1 MDFGFHREVSSNGLN
16 LVERCRPSRPAGRRI
31 SSAARGDP
39 GGRLKVD
46 SSDKKPSIDFSPRQV
61 INVAYVPHRSP
72 FRYPGGKTWL
82 VPHVRRWLRSLPE
95 LPYEFAEPF
104 AGGAIVGLSM
114 LFEGLVKHLTLVELD
129 QDVAAVWQTILS
141 GNAEE
146 LTRRIISFKPTRKT
160 VLEVL
165 QTHPT
170 GILERAFASILRN
183 RVQRGG
189 IMAPGASLMKAGE
202 NGRGLR
208 SRWYP
213 ETLKKRIL
221 AIAEKHDRMSFIH
234 GDGIQYIR
242 ERADRTDTVFF
253 IDPPYT
259 VAGRRLYV
267 HSEIDHEDLFRVVSK
282 VRGDFLMTY
291 DNARPIRELT
301 RKFGFDLQE
310 VVMKNTH
317 HEVMSELLIGT
328 NLDWS
333 RC

>member
-1 MDFGFHREVSSNGLN
+1 M
-16 LVERCRPSRPAGRRI
+16 
-31 SSAARGDP
+31 
-39 GGRLKVD
+39 
-46 SSDKKPSIDFSPRQV
+46 
-61 INVAYVPHRSP
+61 
-72 FRYPGGKTWL
+72 
-82 VPHVRRWLRSLPE
+82 VPHVRRWLKSLPE
-95 LPYEFAEPF
+95 PLYEFAEPF
-104 AGGAIVGLSM
+104 AGGAIVGLSV
-114 LFEGLVKHLTLVELD
+114 LFEGLAERLTLVELD
-129 QDVAAVWQTILS
+129 QDVASVWQTILS

-146 LTRRIISFKPTRKT
+146 LCRRIISFKLTRKA

-165 QTHPT
+165 QNHPANV
-170 GILERAFASILRN
+170 LERAFASILRN

-208 SRWYP
+208 SRWYA

-221 AIAEKHDRMSFIH
+221 AIAEKRDRVSFIH
-234 GDGIQYIR
+234 GNGIQYIR
-242 ERADRTDTVFF
+242 ESVERTDIVFF

-267 HSEIDHEDLFRVVSK
+267 HSEIDHEELFQILSK

-291 DNARPIRELT
+291 DNARPVRELA
-301 RKFGFDLQE
+301 RKYGFDMQE

-328 NLDWS
+328 NLNWS
-333 RC
+333 RG

>member
-1 MDFGFHREVSSNGLN
+1 MTFDFPREGSSNRLN
-16 LVERCRPSRPAGRRI
+16 LVERCRPSRPARRRI
-31 SSAARGDP
+31 SSAARGNP
-39 GGRLKVD
+39 GGSLKID
-46 SSDKKPSIDFSPRQV
+46 SSDEKPSMDFSPRQV

-82 VPHVRRWLRSLPE
+82 VPHVRRWLKSLPE

-104 AGGAIVGLSM
+104 AGGAIVGLSV
-114 LFEGLVKHLTLVELD
+114 LFEGLAERLTLVELD
-129 QDVAAVWQTILS
+129 RNVAAVWQTILG

-146 LTRRIISFKPTRKT
+146 LTRRIISFKLTRKAA
-160 VLEVL
+160 LEVL
-165 QTHPT
+165 QSHPADV
-170 GILERAFASILRN
+170 LERAFVSIVRN

-221 AIAEKHDRMSFIH
+221 AIAEKRDRMSFIH

-242 ERADRTDTVFF
+242 ERAERTDLVFF
-253 IDPPYT
+253 VDPPYT

-267 HSEIDHEDLFRVVSK
+267 HSELDHEELFQVVSK
-282 VRGDFLMTY
+282 VRGEFLMTY
-291 DNARPIRELT
+291 DNARPIRELA
-301 RKFGFDLQE
+301 RKFGFDIQE

-328 NLDWS
+328 NLNWS